1 MKKIFSCSSSQFP
14 VDKWNRYDQKLV
26 DAVEKGDAKKVSS
39 ILSKRP
45 IRATK
50 NGPGGQS
57 AFHLAAARGLPE
69 CVTAIISHKVE
80 INAKTDDGC
89 TALHLAASNCHPE
102 CVKMLLQH
110 GAHEDSIDF
119 HSRTPLHCAAT
130 SGCVSSVLLLCDAE
144 DTVLDAADD
153 DGRTPLMIAAQ
164 RNHPT
169 VCSLLLDRG
178 AQVDVCDRDKK
189 TALILA
195 CEKGNIQ
202 AVETLITKGADPQLK
217 DNKFCDPL
225 SYASLS
231 RDEALKKMIQSA
243 LDRRKNAQV
252 SRIHDDQAAPKAL
265 SPTSGHEQELVTIWK
280 KRFQE
285 EQKRGVWLQGE
296 LMLKTQEIERI
307 AEEHREENSQ
317 IRELAENLEDL
328 LDEEPENLGAAAGGS
343 TSDPC
348 VLLTRVLEHVRTLK
362 DQINE
367 KNLQDQRIADL
378 ASKAAEAEKMR
389 HQHQEETRRLQ
400 SEAAA
405 AKEKEDGAR
414 KKVTELEGHLENMR
428 EVLSQFEKRK
438 RIQSTVV
445 EDLQEQISE
454 VTKEKEELLA
464 LLQKLQRR
472 EDNVDS
478 VQTKRSA
485 NGQTSTE
492 KNALNDFLTK
502 LRSNCVNV
510 EVRQNNEVSK
520 RCSGYV
526 PKDILEKSAEDWKT
540 TVASIE
546 NYIAT
551 SENVGS
557 LKRVGADLVNGTVS
571 EKANGRRRTDTLEH
585 YRPVETNV
593 PCLQED
599 LTYYPKNSIAQLNR
613 GPSLHDSQDS
623 DHARG
628 IDSQARGTDSQARGI
643 DSQARGIDSLK
654 QTIRGLEVE
663 LSSLKATN
671 ADFLSKMNQVVQEK
685 QNLEEGL
692 LALQESMQSEF
703 AMRQETEHR
712 CKDYKHQIGVL
723 SDELQAEQDKLNKLN
738 ARLEAQQREM
748 AMLRDS
754 FPPEVLQVEN
764 NRSVEMF
771 TSDILEE
778 LYWNVGTLVRKYN
791 EASQQGVALQREN
804 LKLLDD
810 RVQTISMTE
819 HKNLLNEMKNDLH
832 AKVKE
837 TEDVKQRLFQ
847 AMGSVVELKDQLELQ
862 TSSSVPKA
870 EVERRMEDLE
880 SVVMALKDENEAC
893 KVALEGKC
901 EEVIVL
907 KQQLEQEAEESQ
919 ALRQRGEST
928 MQEFERVRDNL
939 ESQVRALREEV
950 QVLTKEYN
958 KTTEEANRCKDQ
970 LASEQE
976 KAMVLESK
984 AKELEREA
992 QDLKTK
998 VHKFQEENCQFNRK
1012 CDQLSRVSQEKQEK
1026 MEASV
1031 KKSKSLSKE
1040 IEDLQGRCRD
1050 LLGQLEDT
1058 NRRHQETIAIYRTHL
1073 LNAAQGYM
1081 DEDVHLTLHWILKM
1095 QNDIVY

>member
-1 MKKIFSCSSSQFP
+1 MAAVKRWQNLFTKQTYKPSS

-26 DAVEKGDAKKVSS
+26 EAVEKGDAKKVSS

-57 AFHLAAARGLPE
+57 AFHVAAAKGFTE
-69 CVTAIISHKVE
+69 CMNVIISHKVE

-102 CVKMLLQH
+102 CVKLLLQN

-130 SGCVSSVLLLCDAE
+130 SGCVSSILLLCDSE
-144 DTVLDAADD
+144 DTILDAADD

-169 VCSLLLDRG
+169 VCSLLLDRE
-178 AQVDVCDRDKK
+178 AQVDLSDRDKK

-202 AVETLITKGADPQLK
+202 AAETLITKGADPQLK
-217 DNKFCDPL
+217 DNKFCDAL
-225 SYASLS
+225 SYASRA
-231 RDEALKKMIQSA
+231 RDEALKKLIQSA
-243 LDRRKNAQV
+243 LDRRKNAQL
-252 SRIHDDQAAPKAL
+252 SRIQDDQTALGAA
-265 SPTSGHEQELVTIWK
+265 SPNSKHEQELVNIWK
-280 KRFQE
+280 KRFHE
-285 EQKRGVWLQGE
+285 EQKRGVWIQGE
-296 LMLKTQEIERI
+296 LMTKTQEIERI
-307 AEEHREENSQ
+307 TEEQRIENNR
-317 IRELAENLEDL
+317 IRELAESLEGL
-328 LDEEPENLGAAAGGS
+328 LDSQPENLGAMAGVP
-343 TSDPC
+343 TSDSC
-348 VLLTRVLEHVRTLK
+348 GLLTGVLERVRTLK

-367 KNLQDQRIADL
+367 KHLLDQRVKIL
-378 ASKAAEAEKMR
+378 TSKAAEAEKTKY
-389 HQHQEETRRLQ
+389 QHQEEARLLQ
-400 SEAAA
+400 SEVAA
-405 AKEKEDGAR
+405 AKEKEEGAR
-414 KKVTELEGHLENMR
+414 KKVMELEGHLENMR

-464 LLQKLQRR
+464 QLQKLQ
-472 EDNVDS
+472 EENGGS
-478 VQTKRSA
+478 GQTKRSA
-485 NGQTSTE
+485 NGQALTEMST
-492 KNALNDFLTK
+492 LNEFLMK
-502 LRSNCVNV
+502 LKSNCVNV
-510 EVRQNNEVSK
+510 EVMQNNEVSK

-526 PKDILEKSAEDWKT
+526 PKDILEKNSEDWKT

-551 SENVGS
+551 TGRLQQNVKS
-557 LKRVGADLVNGTVS
+557 LQKADSDLVNGTTK
-571 EKANGRRRTDTLEH
+571 EKTKGNGSINALEH
-585 YRPVETNV
+585 YRPIETNV

-613 GPSLHDSQDS
+613 GPSLYDTQSS
-623 DHARG
+623 DHTR
-628 IDSQARGTDSQARGI
+628 I
-643 DSQARGIDSLK
+643 IDSLK
-654 QTIRGLEVE
+654 QTIRGLEAE
-663 LSSLKATN
+663 LLSLKATN
-671 ADFLSKMNQVVQEK
+671 ADFLSKMNQIIQEK

-703 AMRQETEHR
+703 VMRQETELR

-723 SDELQAEQDKLNKLN
+723 SDELQAEQDKLKKLN
-738 ARLEAQQREM
+738 ARLEAQQSEM

-764 NRSVEMF
+764 NRSVQMF
-771 TSDILEE
+771 SSDILEE

-791 EASQQGVALQREN
+791 EALQRVATLQKEN

-810 RVQTISMTE
+810 QVQTISMTE
-819 HKNLLNEMKNDLH
+819 HKNILNEMKNDLH

-837 TEDVKQRLFQ
+837 IEDVKQRLFQ
-847 AMGSVVELKDQLELQ
+847 AMGSVVELKNQLELQ
-862 TSSSVPKA
+862 TSNSVPKV
-870 EVERRMEDLE
+870 EVESRMEDLE
-880 SVVMALKDENEAC
+880 SVVMALKEENEAC

-919 ALRQRGEST
+919 ALRQKEVNQL
-928 MQEFERVRDNL
+928 QEFERTRDHL
-939 ESQVRALREEV
+939 EAQLRALREEV
-950 QVLTKEYN
+950 QVLNKEYN

-976 KAMVLESK
+976 RGVVLQGK
-984 AKELEREA
+984 VRELEREA
-992 QDLKTK
+992 ENLKMKVQKYEEEKCQVSQKYDL
-998 VHKFQEENCQFNRK
+998 
-1012 CDQLSRVSQEKQEK
+1012 LSRVSQEKQQK
-1026 MEASV
+1026 MEASA
-1031 KKSKSLSKE
+1031 KESKSLSKE
-1040 IEDLQGRCRD
+1040 IEQLQRRCAE
-1050 LLGQLEDT
+1050 LVGQMEDT
-1058 NRRHQETIAIYRTHL
+1058 NKRHQETIATYRTHL

-1095 QNDIVY
+1095 QNDVVY